1 MEWIYVGFFC
11 EKSLIESDPQT
22 HVALA
27 SGLLICINK
36 KKAGVERVKS
46 ASLFAW

>member
-1 MEWIYVGFFC
+1 MNICGIFC

-36 KKAGVERVKS
+36 KKGWRGKC
-46 ASLFAW
+46 